1 MKSTCQNSKTFLSFP
16 LHLRYEDFYLTFA
29 YKASANPKFTQTGD
43 RIENAVGVKDCLGLK
58 PHKRSSNTYGSV
70 SCLSEMEKKMKL
82 VSEATNVLAVK
93 ILERGGRVGGA
104 VNPSPHLGV
113 FSKTNPSAHIPLV
126 PFVETQETSSHWIE
140 SQSGFLFAHFHQNS
154 TQSVV
159 PTFPEFPD

>member
-16 LHLRYEDFYLTFA
+16 LHLRYEDFYLISVFDGTFA

-82 VSEATNVLAVK
+82 VSEAANVLAVK
-93 ILERGGRVGGA
+93 ILERGGRVGGDCE
-104 VNPSPHLGV
+104 PLPPLRSV
-113 FSKTNPSAHIPLV
+113 FEN
-126 PFVETQETSSHWIE
+126 E
-140 SQSGFLFAHFHQNS
+140 SQRTYPSCSFS
-154 TQSVV
+154 RDTR
-159 PTFPEFPD
+159 D